1 VEKGGISHRIMRNLW
16 NISQKTVKSPYLA
29 LLLRLYIGF
38 VFIYAALSKIPYPAE
53 FAESLAA
60 YRVLPYW
67 SINGVAVVLPWIELI
82 CGLFLILGLRT
93 RAAAS
98 IIASLLTI
106 FTGAIMINV
115 IREAP
120 ISCGC
125 FDSIGRQV
133 SWRDIVRDVIWI
145 LLTIQ
150 IFFFDRIFLLR
161 KVGIFSKERF

>member
-1 VEKGGISHRIMRNLW
+1 MEEGGISSRVMRNLW
-16 NISQKTVKSPYLA
+16 RIAQKIVKNPYLA
-29 LLLRLYIGF
+29 LLFRLYIGF
-38 VFIYAALSKIPYPAE
+38 VFIYASLSKIPYPAE
-53 FAESLAA
+53 FAETLAA

-98 IIASLLTI
+98 IIGGLLI
-106 FTGAIMINV
+106 VFTGAIVINV
-115 IREAP
+115 IRKAP

-133 SWRDIVRDVIWI
+133 SWRDIARDATWL

-150 IFFFDRIFLLR
+150 VFFFDRIFLLR
-161 KVGIFSKERF
+161 KGGIFSKERL